1 LRTNP
6 FLEIENPKP
15 LGAGSYEMALPLVN
29 ALNITAGMRVL
40 EVGAG
45 TGQVAATL
53 AKFWGVSVVT
63 LEIWESLKDIQDYS
77 IEQGVGNQVLPLN
90 VNAKCMPFADDSFD
104 AVLAIGAFFMIDKRE
119 IALKEI
125 IRVTRKEGCIGIAE
139 PMCTQNPIPI
149 ELEQHEIFLK
159 SYKNLL
165 RSVKW
170 NSDLFQLYG
179 LTIEENYYFEDSY
192 QWMVDNFRYY
202 DGEKDFILQDRGR
215 WASLGM
221 VVGKK

>member
-1 LRTNP
+1 MKNNP

-53 AKFWGVSVVT
+53 AKFWGVSVIT
-63 LEIWESLKDIQDYS
+63 LEPWESLKDIQEYS
-77 IEQGVGNQVLPLN
+77 SEQGVENQVLPLN
-90 VNAKCMPFADDSFD
+90 INAKCMPFADESFD
-104 AVLAIGAFFMIDKRE
+104 AVLSIGSFFMIEERE
-119 IALKEI
+119 LALKEI
-125 IRVTRKEGCIGIAE
+125 IRVTRKEGYIGIGE

-149 ELEQHEIFLK
+149 ELEQYEIFE
-159 SYKNLL
+159 SYKKWL

-170 NSDLFQLYG
+170 NSNLFEQYG

-192 QWMVDNFRYY
+192 QWMIDNFRYY
-202 DGEKDFILQDRGR
+202 DGEKDFILQDEGR
-215 WASLGM
+215 WLSLGL
-221 VVGKK
+221 VVGRK